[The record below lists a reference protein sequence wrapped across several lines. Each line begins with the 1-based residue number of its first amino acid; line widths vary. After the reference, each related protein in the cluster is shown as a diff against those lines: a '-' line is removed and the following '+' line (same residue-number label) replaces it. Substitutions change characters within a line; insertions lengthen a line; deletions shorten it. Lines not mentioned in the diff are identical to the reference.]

1 MAKRKKSKKQAEE
14 TLVDLVE
21 ARNNAQDFLDT
32 NQNLIFGILAGV
44 VVLIGGFLAYQNFV
58 VAPKEKAAV
67 AAMWKAENQFF
78 QDSFALALTNQ
89 AGGYD
94 GLQVLTEEY
103 SGVPSGSAANYYAGI
118 SYLNLGQY
126 EAAISYLK
134 DVKASGEVMPIMKN
148 GAIGDC
154 YSEMENYDQAKSY
167 YKKAINAGEN
177 EAVTPVYLLRYG
189 MLCEK
194 LGETSEA
201 IKTYESIV
209 ADYPTASQTRDAKKF
224 LVRLNG

>member
-1 MAKRKKSKKQAEE
+1 MAKRKKSKKQGDEI
-14 TLVDLVE
+14 LVDLGE
-21 ARNNAQDFLDT
+21 ASKSAQDFIDA
-32 NQNLIFGILAGV
+32 NQNLIFGILAAV
-44 VVLIGGFLAYQNFV
+44 VVLVGGYLAYQNFV

-67 AAMWKAENQFF
+67 ADMWKAENQFY

-103 SGVPSGSAANYYAGI
+103 GNVPSGSAANYYAGI

-134 DVKASGEVMPIMKN
+134 DVKAKGEVMPIMKN
-148 GAIGDC
+148 GALGDA
-154 YSEMENYDQAKSY
+154 YSELENFDQAKSY
-167 YKKAINAGEN
+167 YKKAMKAGEN
-177 EAVTPVYLLRYG
+177 EAITPIYMLRYG

-194 LGETSEA
+194 LGETNEA

-209 ADYPTASQTRDAKKF
+209 EQYPAASQSRDAKKF
-224 LVRLNG
+224 LVRLQG

>member
-67 AAMWKAENQFF
+67 AAMWKAENQFY

-103 SGVPSGSAANYYAGI
+103 GGVPSGSAANYNAGI
-118 SYLNLGQY
+118 SYLHLGQY

-154 YSEMENYDQAKSY
+154 YSELENYDQAKSY

-177 EAVTPVYLLRYG
+177 EAVTPVYMLRYG

-194 LGETSEA
+194 LGDTNEA

-209 ADYPTASQTRDAKKF
+209 SEYPAATQTRDAKKF